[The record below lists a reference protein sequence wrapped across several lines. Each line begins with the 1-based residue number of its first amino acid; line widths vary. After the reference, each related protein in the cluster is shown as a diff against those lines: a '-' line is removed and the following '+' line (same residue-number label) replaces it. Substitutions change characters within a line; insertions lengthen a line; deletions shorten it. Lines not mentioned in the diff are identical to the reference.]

1 MMKNET
7 IIIEQEL
14 NSTEII
20 EAQKMKHRLIEYS
33 KEIGIDVIGFSNV
46 EPFLFLETELKRR
59 EELGWSS
66 GLTKGTIEE
75 RVNPLL
81 SMENAK
87 SFISIGVSYPRKAE
101 LPQQDK
107 EDPFVQFCRSS
118 WGMDYHNIV
127 GEKLQQLEIWLKEQ
141 IPGIEVIGS
150 VDTGVFNDRAVAL
163 RSGIGFSG
171 KNSSIINE
179 TYGSYI
185 YLGELLVSYEFTPN
199 ESIQRQC
206 GTCDRCVRACPTK
219 AIQPDGSLNEKRC
232 LSYVTQSKEYLL
244 PELYEK
250 ISKNI
255 YGCDICQEVCPF
267 NREVD
272 YHLHPEMEPTGLEF
286 PKISEILTMTNKEFK
301 AKYGHLA
308 GAWRG
313 ISVLKRNAVFNA
325 SFYKY
330 KAALPEIKKIR
341 DGQGPDWLKEAAKQA
356 YERLE
361 SK

>member
-1 MMKNET
+1 MKNET

-185 YLGELLVSYEFTPN
+185 YLGELLVSYEFPPN

-267 NREVD
+267 NCEVD
-272 YHLHPEMEPTGLEF
+272 YHLHPEMEPSGLEF
-286 PKISEILTMTNKEFK
+286 PKISEILVMTNKEFK
-301 AKYGHLA
+301 AKYGHIA
-308 GAWRG
+308 GSWRG
-313 ISVLKRNAVFNA
+313 GSVLKRNAMFNA
-325 SFYKY
+325 GFYKY
-330 KAALPEIKKIR
+330 EAALPEIKKIR
-341 DGQGPDWLKEAAKQA
+341 DGQGPNWLKEAAKQA

>member
-185 YLGELLVSYEFTPN
+185 YLGELLVSYEFPPN

>member
-1 MMKNET
+1 MKNET

-185 YLGELLVSYEFTPN
+185 YLGELLVSYEFPPN